1 MRKSGLFEKEKLN
14 SSLPPIAKEGGY
26 ISANSSIL
34 NKQKLKT
41 KEIIDEIY
49 RKEKKYVKQYV
60 REDFIANYSNI
71 FDLQKAKNVNLQTQI
86 SFGNQSVST

>member
-1 MRKSGLFEKEKLN
+1 MSTKTGTSQLKAQPLRKSGLFEKET
-14 SSLPPIAKEGGY
+14 SLPPIFKETGY

-34 NKQKLKT
+34 AKKPVKT

-71 FDLQKAKNVNLQTQI
+71 FDLNKAQNVNM
-86 SFGNQSVST
+86 